1 MVKKPVQ
8 QGRRERRGEAYF
20 EPYVE
25 SLSDPRT
32 KLAGFFSI
40 RRGGLTATEQPCYKF
55 QQAKQGNGAC
65 SGFKR

>member
-1 MVKKPVQ
+1 MCKKGDQLCRMVKKPVQ

-40 RRGGLTATEQPCYKF
+40 LPRGVDEAERTML
-55 QQAKQGNGAC
+55 QGPTY
-65 SGFKR
+65 